1 MLAFH
6 PGEAKDQFLM
16 LLCREQAGWLATEK
30 LFTKD
35 LFTNFTQGK
44 MCRGHNWHLL
54 QNFQWAFSFCF
65 PLTLSWG
72 TTPVSPRWSRCVDE
86 CMCVRSRV
94 SYVRIIKKSTLLPC
108 ATVCYISPCCAARVT
123 RSADPGVNITRP
135 PSPSR
140 KKTMNL
146 LKSLFLLL
154 FQVYYSTIDPF
165 LYSVSFVMNVNFK
178 KRTLL

>member
-1 MLAFH
+1 MIGNREAIYKGSIYKFH
-6 PGEAKDQFLM
+6 TGKNVQGAQLTSLTEFSM
-16 LLCREQAGWLATEK
+16 SVLL
-30 LFTKD
+30 LFSPHFVMRHD
-35 LFTNFTQGK
+35 P
-44 MCRGHNWHLL
+44 CE
-54 QNFQWAFSFCF
+54 
-65 PLTLSWG
+65 P
-72 TTPVSPRWSRCVDE
+72 PVITRCVDE

-94 SYVRIIKKSTLLPC
+94 SHVRIIKKSTLLPC

-165 LYSVSFVMNVNFK
+165 LYSVSFVMNVN
-178 KRTLL
+178 